1 MRGEFINVWSETW
14 SNIWLPL
21 AESEFAPNDMFC
33 ELYRELANAFKTSLS
48 AESLADVIDNQQQSW
63 DAFKCAESNQFADE
77 ATLVR
82 FFEAVFEVLE
92 DLQGDDLSNLYFG
105 YLSAFIDKYSLGY
118 SLRRPCA
125 LSPTLAGIFSD
136 LTSSLKEFTETDEH
150 LASLYRAHEESIRDL
165 RLGATEERIK
175 TCIGRQVMLMEAIAA
190 TSSNV
195 TARTLGDM
203 CDQLNHWPHKT
214 IQQSLKKLYGFT
226 SDYPGIRHAGNPEG
240 KIRDIDSRD
249 LASLSI
255 LLTGYSHY
263 LTAALSTTLQTLI
276 AK

>member
-1 MRGEFINVWSETW
+1 MRGEFINVWPETW

-33 ELYRELANAFKTSLS
+33 ELYRELANAFKISLS

-63 DAFKCAESNQFADE
+63 NAFECAESNQFADE

-82 FFEAVFEVLE
+82 FFEAAFEVLD
-92 DLQGDDLSNLYFG
+92 DLQGDDLSNLYFSH
-105 YLSAFIDKYSLGY
+105 LSAFIDKYSLGY
-118 SLRRPCA
+118 SLRRPCS

-150 LASLYRAHEESIRDL
+150 LASLYRAHEEAIRDL

-190 TSSNV
+190 RSSNV
-195 TARTLGDM
+195 TAKTLGDM

-226 SDYPGIRHAGNPEG
+226 SDYPGIRHAGNPKG

-263 LTAALSTTLQTLI
+263 LTSALSTTLPTLI